1 MNEVSMYGS
10 GGGNTVCHLNTDAE
24 ESSLCC
30 NSSGHTAF
38 GVVSEVLASSSKA
51 NEMGREGNGSGELAG
66 DKGSKPNEEHSGSG
80 SEESDFIVDESE
92 GSVDDSV
99 MVGVCGEFGASNT
112 VSSGGDNVGDTEEV
126 ARVEEMLDMHVLCVQ
141 NGGSDL
147 GNTCVSRG
155 TAASGPVFS
164 ETEATKSSD
173 LSVFGSVETTA
184 SGHEGLEG
192 LWAVTTACPVT
203 FKTVL
208 SG

>member
-1 MNEVSMYGS
+1 M
-10 GGGNTVCHLNTDAE
+10 CHLNTDAE

-30 NSSGHTAF
+30 SSSGHTSF
-38 GVVSEVLASSSKA
+38 GVVSEVVASSSKE

-80 SEESDFIVDESE
+80 SKESDFIVDESE

-99 MVGVCGEFGASNT
+99 MVGVCGEFGAGNT
-112 VSSGGDNVGDTEEV
+112 VSRGGDNTGDTEEV
-126 ARVEEMLDMHVLCVQ
+126 ARVEEMLDIHVLCVQ
-141 NGGSDL
+141 NGRSEL
-147 GNTCVSRG
+147 GNTCVSCG
-155 TAASGPVFS
+155 TAGSGPVLS
-164 ETEATKSSD
+164 ATETEATKSSD
-173 LSVFGSVETTA
+173 LSVFGSVETTT

-192 LWAVTTACPVT
+192 LWAVPTVCPVT